1 MLYQQWIG
9 YGFDD
14 VQMINYTVLLAYPDA
29 NNPSSLQVIGSDGS
43 VVYTANTTQ
52 EHPLT
57 PGEDDPTVAPP
68 FNAYSGVGSAEG
80 PLVYVNYGRIEDFL
94 YLQDNLSI
102 SLNGS
107 VCMARYGAI
116 FRGDK
121 VSTAPCSY
129 ISVDVTTSCFFPQ
142 AKLGQRFGCIGMI
155 IFSDPADFAPRG
167 GAPVYPDG
175 PNLPPGGVQRG
186 SVQIRA
192 GDPLTPDLPSIGT
205 LHMLT
210 YS

>member
-121 VSTAPCSY
+121 VSNCTMQIYVCRCHY
-129 ISVDVTTSCFFPQ
+129 
-142 AKLGQRFGCIGMI
+142 KL
-155 IFSDPADFAPRG
+155 
-167 GAPVYPDG
+167 
-175 PNLPPGGVQRG
+175 L
-186 SVQIRA
+186 
-192 GDPLTPDLPSIGT
+192 LPSGKTGSEVWVHWYDNI
-205 LHMLT
+205 LR
-210 YS
+210 SR